1 MRYIKR
7 FNESHIDTNEIKSY
21 ITDILSDLDECNIR
35 VQSCKDIGDIYFNVV
50 KKHLEFLYFDG
61 DITGIIEINISKKD
75 NVPLTYKSTKE
86 QSESLISYMLSEGF
100 DYIIDPVW
108 ENSVGIAYKLNNI
121 SEIENKELISLN
133 FRFFQ

>member
-21 ITDILSDLDECNIR
+21 ISDILSELEEFDIR

-61 DITGIIEINISKKD
+61 EITEIIEINISKRD
-75 NVPLTYKSTKE
+75 NVSLTYKNTKE

-108 ENSVGIAYKLNNI
+108 ENSVGIGYKVNNI

>member
-1 MRYIKR
+1 
-7 FNESHIDTNEIKSY
+7 
-21 ITDILSDLDECNIR
+21 
-35 VQSCKDIGDIYFNVV
+35 
-50 KKHLEFLYFDG
+50 
-61 DITGIIEINISKKD
+61 
-75 NVPLTYKSTKE
+75 
-86 QSESLISYMLSEGF
+86 MLSEGF

>member
-21 ITDILSDLDECNIR
+21 ISDILSELEEFDIR

-61 DITGIIEINISKKD
+61 EITEIVEINISKRD
-75 NVPLTYKSTKE
+75 NTSLFYKNTKE

-108 ENSVGIAYKLNNI
+108 KNSVGIGYKVNNI